1 MSIVLVEALDY
12 ETQTNL
18 NFVVTIESENGD
30 ISEIS
35 FDLAISDIDEPIDL
49 TSSLAAESF
58 AENLDV
64 GSVIAESSAIDPEG
78 GEITY
83 SLSGEGSDDFEVDAN
98 GNISIKNPLD
108 YESITEYSLTLS
120 ASDGN
125 NISTQEISI
134 VIADINEAPVVSSVI
149 NSDSFAED
157 ISIGFAIA
165 SIDATDPESSNI
177 AFSLSGD
184 GSDLFSIDAEGNIT
198 LSSNC
203 LLYTSPSPRDVEESR
218 MPSSA

>member
-1 MSIVLVEALDY
+1 M
-12 ETQTNL
+12 
-18 NFVVTIESENGD
+18 
-30 ISEIS
+30 
-35 FDLAISDIDEPIDL
+35 P
-49 TSSLAAESF
+49 SLAAESF

-98 GNISIKNPLD
+98 GIISIKNPLD

-134 VIADINEAPVVSSVI
+134 VIADINEPPLVSSVI
-149 NSDSFAED
+149 NLDSFAED

-165 SIDATDPESSNI
+165 SIDATDPESS
-177 AFSLSGD
+177 D
-184 GSDLFSIDAEGNIT
+184 IT
-198 LSSNC
+198 G
-203 LLYTSPSPRDVEESR
+203 
-218 MPSSA
+218 

>member
-1 MSIVLVEALDY
+1 MAPLTFINPGDLSYTVSIAGDDAEFVVFDDESMSIVLVEALDY

-18 NFVVTIESENGD
+18 SFVVTIESENGD

-98 GNISIKNPLD
+98 GNISNIKNGN
-108 YESITEYSLTLS
+108 ESI
-120 ASDGN
+120 
-125 NISTQEISI
+125 
-134 VIADINEAPVVSSVI
+134 
-149 NSDSFAED
+149 
-157 ISIGFAIA
+157 
-165 SIDATDPESSNI
+165 
-177 AFSLSGD
+177 
-184 GSDLFSIDAEGNIT
+184 
-198 LSSNC
+198 
-203 LLYTSPSPRDVEESR
+203 
-218 MPSSA
+218 